1 MLGSHPSITA
11 FEIFADGQLPVRAL
25 PDAKALQRSAE
36 HIAQTRQLLDVDVV
50 ARDDLGLQAFDL
62 DGQRSS
68 LPDKDLARLAQPVL
82 PAEVISERDSHVT
95 IAARDHA
102 AAVDATKEERIVG
115 YSRAHG

>member
-1 MLGSHPSITA
+1 LLCSHPSVTA

-25 PDAKALQRSAE
+25 PDAKALKRSAE

-50 ARDDLGLQAFDL
+50 ARDDLGLQGLDL
-62 DGQRSS
+62 DSHGRR
-68 LPDKDLARLAQPVL
+68 LPDKDLAGLAQPVL
-82 PAEVISERDSHVT
+82 PAKVISERDGYVT